1 MNEQWIRREL
11 GTLYGGRVVRE
22 VEQINRLYD
31 IYEGRG
37 QDWQTAE
44 GLSYRPNK
52 TVTNYVKKLIKSEA
66 RFFASRAPEIRFVPR
81 DGADADACARM
92 NALLNRVLDE
102 SRFRSKLIK
111 AARDCFIG
119 KRVALKL
126 SGGPGEPLRVDF
138 RPAQE
143 FVFDTLEDDASV
155 LRKIIFFYQLAQER
169 VEEYDRRRQRVW
181 CQKYELRSGRCY
193 LSQGLFD
200 GNGTPVSDQNLTDW
214 DTGLPFIPCTVIL
227 NDGLTGDVSG
237 ESDVEALISNQHTY
251 NHMNSDDAD
260 ALRFNMFPM
269 RYTVDASAQSAQ
281 SLVIAPGAYA
291 DLTTDPSCAEGRAS
305 IGILESQFNYDARLE
320 NRLNRTKND
329 MHDLLSVPNVSLEQ
343 LRGLAQSGKGMRA
356 LYWELRCRCE
366 EKWAEGWDDALRWM
380 AESLM
385 TMAAAYRHTP
395 PLPPESYTVHVDHL
409 YPIPEDEE
417 EERAHDLQEVS
428 AGVRS
433 RLSYLEKWHDGD
445 ASEELHQLDQDSRN
459 AALQRKAAGKETE
472 P

>member
-52 TVTNYVKKLIKSEA
+52 TVTNYVKKLIKAEA

-81 DGADADACARM
+81 SGADAAACAQM
-92 NALLNRVLDE
+92 DAMLTRVLDE
-102 SRFRSKLIK
+102 SRFRAKLIK

-143 FVFDTLEDDASV
+143 FVFDTLEDDAGV

-200 GNGTPVSDQNLTDW
+200 GNGTPVSDQNLVDW
-214 DTGLPFIPCTVIL
+214 DTGLSFIPCTVIL

-291 DLTTDPSCAEGRAS
+291 DLATDPSCTEGRAS

-380 AESLM
+380 AVSLAA
-385 TMAAAYRHTP
+385 MASAYRHAP
-395 PLPPESYTVHVDHL
+395 PLPPECYTVRVDHL

-417 EERAHDLQEVS
+417 EERANDLQEVR

-433 RLSYLEKWHDGD
+433 RQSYLEKWHDGD
-445 ASEELHQLDQDSRN
+445 VQQELRQLDQDTNSRE
-459 AALQRKAAGKETE
+459 AAGKETK

>member
-11 GTLYGGRVVRE
+11 GTLYGERVVRE
-22 VEQINRLYD
+22 IERINRLYEV
-31 IYEGRG
+31 YEGRG
-37 QDWQTAE
+37 QDWQTAS
-44 GLSYRPNK
+44 GLNYRPNK
-52 TVTNYVKKLIKSEA
+52 TITNYVRKLIKAEA
-66 RFFASRAPEIRFVPR
+66 RFFVSRAPEIRFVPQ
-81 DGADADACARM
+81 DAADAPACARM
-92 NALLNRVLDE
+92 DAVLQKVLDD
-102 SRFRSKLIK
+102 SRFRGKLIK

-143 FVFDTLEDDASV
+143 FVFDTFEDDIDS
-155 LRKIIFFYQLAQER
+155 LRKVIFFYQVAQER
-169 VEEYDRRRQRVW
+169 VDEYDRKKQRIW
-181 CQKYELRSGRCY
+181 CQKYEMRSGRCY

-200 GNGTPVSDQNLTDW
+200 GNGTPVSGDNVTDL
-214 DTGLPFIPCTVIL
+214 DTGLDFIPCLVIL

-237 ESDVEALISNQHTY
+237 ESDVEALLSNQDTY

-269 RYTVDASAQSAQ
+269 RYTVDASAESAQ

-291 DLTTDPSCAEGRAS
+291 DLTTDASASDGRAA
-305 IGILESQFNYDARLE
+305 IGILESQFNYDGRLE

-329 MHDLLSVPNVSLEQ
+329 MHDLVSVPNVSLEQ
-343 LRGLAQSGKGMRA
+343 LKGLAQSGKGMRA
-356 LYWELRCRCE
+356 IYWELRCRCE

-380 AESLM
+380 AESLLK
-385 TMAAAYRHTP
+385 MARLYHAAELPEARHTVRI
-395 PLPPESYTVHVDHL
+395 EHL

-417 EERAHDLQEVS
+417 EERAHDLEEVR

-433 RLSYLEKWHDGD
+433 RRGYIDKWRPG
-445 ASEELHQLDQDSRN
+445 
-459 AALQRKAAGKETE
+459 ETE
-472 P
+472 GELQELSAESARFPPLPAEAP

>member
-11 GTLYGGRVVRE
+11 GELYGGRVVRE
-22 VEQINRLYD
+22 VERINRLYE

-52 TVTNYVKKLIKSEA
+52 TVTNYVKKLIKAEA
-66 RFFASRAPEIRFVPR
+66 RFFASRAPELRFVPR
-81 DGADADACARM
+81 AGGDGAACARM
-92 NALLNRVLDE
+92 NERLNHILDA
-102 SRFRSKLIK
+102 SRFRSKLIQ

-126 SGGPGEPLRVDF
+126 SGGPGQPLRVDF

-143 FVFDTLEDDASV
+143 FVFDTLEDDTGA
-155 LRKIIFFYQLAQER
+155 LRKIIFFYQLAQDR
-169 VEEYDRRRQRVW
+169 VEEYDRRRQRIW
-181 CQKYELRSGRCY
+181 CQKYELRNGRCY

-200 GNGTPVSDQNLTDW
+200 GDGAPVSDQNLTDW
-214 DTGLPFIPCTVIL
+214 DTGLSFIPCTVIL
-227 NDGLTGDVSG
+227 NDGLTGDMTG

-385 TMAAAYRHTP
+385 AMSAVYRHTP
-395 PLPPESYTVHVDHL
+395 PLPPDSYAVRVDHL

-417 EERAHDLQEVS
+417 EERAHDLQEVC

-445 ASEELHQLDQDSRN
+445 AAQELRQIEQDSRVT
-459 AALQRKAAGKETE
+459 AAGKETQ